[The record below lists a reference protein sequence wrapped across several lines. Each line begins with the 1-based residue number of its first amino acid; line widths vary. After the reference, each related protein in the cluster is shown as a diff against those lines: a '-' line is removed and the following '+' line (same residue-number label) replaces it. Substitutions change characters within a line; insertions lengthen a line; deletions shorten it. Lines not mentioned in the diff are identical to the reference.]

1 MIATM
6 ETTTMTGPANGAPE
20 IPVIELVQPMA
31 GFPDLARFALVQVD
45 DTGALCSLTS
55 LEQPGLR
62 FLVVPPATFFP
73 DYTPEVEDTVLTD
86 LGSSSVD
93 DLVVLCVLTAGE
105 SLATTTANLAAPVVL
120 DIATHRAVQ
129 VVLDDPSLSVA
140 TPLIA

>member
-1 MIATM
+1 MTAT
-6 ETTTMTGPANGAPE
+6 PE

-31 GFPDLARFALVQVD
+31 GFPDLARFALVRVD

-55 LEQPGLR
+55 LERPGLR

-73 DYTPEVEDTVLTD
+73 DYAPEVEDTILSD

-105 SLATTTANLAAPVVL
+105 SLASTTANLAAPVVL

-129 VVLDDPSLSVA
+129 VVLDDPQLSVT